1 MQWILKNKLLLA
13 VGAVITAFF
22 LYSNRKNSET
32 YVTYSVFSGTYC
44 LSQTGEDNEQ
54 KVYFVIDKS
63 GNFII
68 YNRDSVMEQGKL
80 THNVR
85 QKKITDENGLTVY
98 YKENYKIIT
107 VEKGREIYNFEK
119 ISDILIYIN
128 AAATRGENISQ
139 F

>member
-1 MQWILKNKLLLA
+1 MKWIIKNKFLLA
-13 VGAVITAFF
+13 IGAVVAAVF
-22 LYSNRKNSET
+22 LYTNRKNSST
-32 YVTYSVFSGTYC
+32 YVTYSNFSGTYC
-44 LSQTGEDNEQ
+44 LSEAINSDSP
-54 KVYFVIDKS
+54 KVYFVIDKI

-68 YNRDSVMEQGKL
+68 YNRDSVIEQGKL

-107 VEKGREIYNFEK
+107 VEKGREVYNFEK

-128 AAATRGENISQ
+128 VAASTQG
-139 F
+139 

>member
-13 VGAVITAFF
+13 IGAVITAFF

-80 THNVR
+80 TQNVR

-128 AAATRGENISQ
+128 AAASTQG
-139 F
+139 

>member
-13 VGAVITAFF
+13 IGAVITAFF

-68 YNRDSVMEQGKL
+68 YNRDSVIEQGKL
-80 THNVR
+80 THNGR

-128 AAATRGENISQ
+128 AAASTQG
-139 F
+139 

>member
-13 VGAVITAFF
+13 IGAVITAFF

-68 YNRDSVMEQGKL
+68 YNRDSVIEQGKL
-80 THNVR
+80 THNGR

-107 VEKGREIYNFEK
+107 VEKGREVYNFEK

-128 AAATRGENISQ
+128 VAASTQG
-139 F
+139 